1 MARAGRPGTCTRN
14 SIPQFFLPW
23 QRLSQSFPK
32 QSPRIDLPLPGG
44 RMTARQNGGNHSL
57 PLPFPGLII
66 FPYFLFHAL
75 RLDRDGLLRSRSGRC
90 GRFHKSHNF
99 FCFLFM
105 VDTDS
110 PSLLP
115 DIRLQ
120 RMPDARLTDNP
131 CGGSVLFPW
140 KERELSPPARTIRAS
155 ACIYQ
160 INKSAKNAPEEKPD
174 AYMPL
179 VASKRS
185 PPNVMHSASVSS
197 KT

>member
-1 MARAGRPGTCTRN
+1 
-14 SIPQFFLPW
+14 
-23 QRLSQSFPK
+23 
-32 QSPRIDLPLPGG
+32 
-44 RMTARQNGGNHSL
+44 
-57 PLPFPGLII
+57 
-66 FPYFLFHAL
+66 
-75 RLDRDGLLRSRSGRC
+75 
-90 GRFHKSHNF
+90 
-99 FCFLFM
+99 M

-115 DIRLQ
+115 DIRLR
-120 RMPDARLTDNP
+120 RMTDAHLTDNP

-140 KERELSPPARTIRAS
+140 KERVLTPPAQAIRAG

-160 INKSAKNAPEEKPD
+160 INESAKNAPEEKPD

-185 PPNVMHSASVSS
+185 PPNVVHSASVSS